1 MAGKDDNEQQA
12 SENTCQDDAI
22 ARDIS
27 LAVQTGGESGAEG
40 LAVHRHGDDE
50 DDKVAHYLQ
59 NNVDDAIPDDVDNAS

>member
-1 MAGKDDNEQQA
+1 MIMSSKLPRILARTMP
-12 SENTCQDDAI
+12 S
-22 ARDIS
+22 RDIS